1 MLKLSRRIRR
11 LRGVGWRN
19 IMAKINMDLIKKLRD
34 KTQVGMMDCKKALI
48 EADGDF
54 EKAVEILR
62 KKGAKVAAKRAGNIT
77 ENGTIASY
85 ISDDNKLGVLVEVG
99 CETDFA
105 ANTEDMRNFALTV
118 AKILAETEC
127 GCGVDLEREC
137 VLNQKLESRDMTIHD
152 LFEELTAK
160 ISEKIDISRCAKFY
174 TDNGLINAYVHAGN
188 TVGAMVEL
196 MVSNLNDNNIDAI
209 KSLVKDICMH
219 VAVMKPLCVEPVQL
233 SQEDIEKEKAAQ
245 REQLKESG
253 KPENIIDKIVEG
265 KIGKY
270 YEEVCLLNQKFIKN
284 DKISVSKHIEEI
296 SKKASCTVSVVR
308 YAMFSI
314 GK

>member
-1 MLKLSRRIRR
+1 
-11 LRGVGWRN
+11 
-19 IMAKINMDLIKKLRD
+19 MAEINMELIKKLRD

-48 EADGDF
+48 ESNGDF

-62 KKGAKVAAKRAGNIT
+62 KKGAKIAAKRAGNVT

-105 ANTEDMRNFALTV
+105 ANTEDMRNFASNV
-118 AKILAETEC
+118 AEVLATTEC
-127 GCGVDLEREC
+127 GCGADLDREC
-137 VLNQKLESRDMTIHD
+137 VLSKKMESRDMTIHS
-152 LFEELTAK
+152 LLEELTSK
-160 ISEKIDISRCAKFY
+160 ISEKIEVSRCAKFY
-174 TDNGLINAYVHAGN
+174 TDNGLVNAYVHPGN

-196 MVSNLNDNNIDAI
+196 KVEGLSSDNTDSI
-209 KSLVKDICMH
+209 KSLAKDICMH
-219 VAVMKPLCVEPVQL
+219 VAVMKPICVESSQL
-233 SQEDIEKEKAAQ
+233 RQEDLDKEKAAQ

-265 KIGKY
+265 KMGKY

-308 YAMFSI
+308 YAMFSV